1 MLSLYIER
9 CVSVSELQ
17 VTPSQPDPDAILKSL
32 KAQFDALTVERKH
45 LDVAALSTDLIKRLP
60 DFSPIWLEY
69 GRALLGLGIYDEAM
83 VCFRHAATINP
94 HRVIPPFLLGH
105 CLLEKHKGFNK
116 ATKGFIDTI
125 DLWIPEFDGVFIM
138 EIFHLG
144 LDLFD
149 LGFYQEALDCF
160 DKINMDQPGLSQGI
174 LTASHC
180 LLCLG
185 RLAEGGARI
194 RSWFEI
200 SVRRKEKTAIWAG
213 EDLTGKTLFLIA
225 DGGIGDIVNF
235 IRYVPQLAESCGQLL
250 LFLSP
255 NFQKMIGPIPNV
267 TIVNGWPETYD
278 YMTALLIV
286 PHILGVDINAIP
298 QGIPYLK
305 PDPQLVEY
313 WKKQIPQGSFRVG
326 IVWQGS
332 GFDSGRDI
340 PLKCYA
346 PLSQIPGVTLV
357 SLQVRDGLDQLEP
370 MPEGLSLH
378 RFGTDFNAGPDYFVD
393 TIAVVSQLDLIVTID
408 TSVAHVAGALGCPV
422 WMVLKTTADWRWFK
436 DREDCPWY
444 PTMRLFRQRT
454 KGDWDEV
461 ISRVKDALIEVNR

>member
-1 MLSLYIER
+1 
-9 CVSVSELQ
+9 
-17 VTPSQPDPDAILKSL
+17 
-32 KAQFDALTVERKH
+32 
-45 LDVAALSTDLIKRLP
+45 
-60 DFSPIWLEY
+60 
-69 GRALLGLGIYDEAM
+69 
-83 VCFRHAATINP
+83 
-94 HRVIPPFLLGH
+94 
-105 CLLEKHKGFNK
+105 
-116 ATKGFIDTI
+116 
-125 DLWIPEFDGVFIM
+125 
-138 EIFHLG
+138 
-144 LDLFD
+144 
-149 LGFYQEALDCF
+149 
-160 DKINMDQPGLSQGI
+160 
-174 LTASHC
+174 
-180 LLCLG
+180 
-185 RLAEGGARI
+185 
-194 RSWFEI
+194 
-200 SVRRKEKTAIWAG
+200 
-213 EDLTGKTLFLIA
+213 
-225 DGGIGDIVNF
+225 
-235 IRYVPQLAESCGQLL
+235 
-250 LFLSP
+250 
-255 NFQKMIGPIPNV
+255 MIGPIPNV